1 MIIER
6 IGKMEDTM
14 IFTAAEA
21 EELGAFKETALT
33 EGRDQHGKRS
43 KQNQ

>member
-33 EGRDQHGKRS
+33 EEDLGPEEEPDVE
-43 KQNQ
+43 